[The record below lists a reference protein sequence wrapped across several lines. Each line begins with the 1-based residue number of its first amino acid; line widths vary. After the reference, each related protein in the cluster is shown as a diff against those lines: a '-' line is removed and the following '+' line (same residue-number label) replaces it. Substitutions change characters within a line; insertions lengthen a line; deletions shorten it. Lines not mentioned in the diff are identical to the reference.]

1 MTTSTGSPR
10 RSNLG
15 QQVSRAMTWNTM
27 LAPLKTVVELCA
39 NLVILNVL
47 SMAQVGAIRV
57 ITSAAALL
65 GVWVDLGIDRSL
77 PRFIPELE
85 QHSGRA
91 TVRRFMGGVFA
102 FKVLLLILFSVV
114 FLAFSGYFVQ
124 TYLVDGISG
133 LDPERFDAVARTAL
147 QQELM
152 ALAPWMIGAV
162 LLLVALGSFYDGLM
176 AYLVSYFRQRAWNL
190 ITIVGDIVQPTLA
203 ALLVLAGW
211 GIFGVLVAVVVTPMV
226 SVALAGWQVAR
237 GLWER
242 ARHTP
247 DSPPEEVQP
256 AQTAASEA
264 GGLPPGL
271 WRRFGLYTGVSNVLN
286 LSDMLVSWVFA
297 IFLLN
302 NLALQ
307 GIYSVGTAL
316 VRQALA
322 LLYRPLVG
330 IQVPLFAR
338 VKGGDADLPEA
349 YAAVGRILALIMI
362 PGGVGLV
369 MLANEL
375 ILVQYPQFAPAAL
388 VIYILTPCLFLE
400 AFLSSAQIVLQV
412 YERYRLLLLSRA
424 PALLALPLMIWAAPR
439 YGLAGAA
446 LSVGLGRVM
455 FGLTAA
461 ILAQRA
467 LPLKY
472 SWRFFGRVALAA
484 LAMAAVVLGLKLALG
499 LDNIEQSIS
508 ARLWAAAQLVGIIG
522 SGMVSF
528 GVVLRLLGGIE
539 AQDRQWLAESRLP
552 LKKWIVRLL

>member
-1 MTTSTGSPR
+1 MTSSTGSPR

-47 SMAQVGAIRV
+47 SLAQVGAIRV

-85 QHSGRA
+85 HHSGRA

-124 TYLVDGISG
+124 TYLVGGISG
-133 LDPERFDAVARTAL
+133 LDPERFDTAARTAL

-247 DSPPEEVQP
+247 DSLPEAQP
-256 AQTAASEA
+256 AQPAPSEA
-264 GGLPPGL
+264 DTLPPGL
-271 WRRFGLYTGVSNVLN
+271 WRRFGVYTGVSNVLN

-375 ILVQYPQFAPAAL
+375 ILVQYPQFAPATL

-400 AFLSSAQIVLQV
+400 SFLSSAQIVLQV

-499 LDNIEQSIS
+499 LDTIEESIS